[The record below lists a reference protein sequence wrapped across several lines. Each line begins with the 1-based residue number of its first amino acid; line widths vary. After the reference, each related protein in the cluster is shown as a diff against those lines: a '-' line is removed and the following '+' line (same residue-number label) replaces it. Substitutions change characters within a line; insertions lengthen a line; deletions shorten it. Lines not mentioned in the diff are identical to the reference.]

1 MDLPAGARFVLER
14 LTGAGFAAYVVG
26 GCVRDAMRG
35 DAPKDYDVCTSA
47 RPEETKRVFSDC
59 RTVDTGLAHG
69 TVTVIARGEPYEVTT
84 FRVDG
89 AYADHRHP
97 DRVDFVRQVERD
109 LARRDFT
116 VNAMAYNPWQGLCD
130 PFGGPARGLH
140 PLRGRAGAPLFRGR
154 AAHPARAALCRDE
167 RLCHRGGD
175 GTGRPRARAGPG
187 PRRARARDG
196 GAL

>member
-47 RPEETKRVFSDC
+47 LPGETKRVFSDC

-130 PFGGPARGLH
+130 PFGGRADL
-140 PLRGRAGAPLFRGR
+140 RAGCIR
-154 AAHPARAALCRDE
+154 CWK
-167 RLCHRGGD
+167 
-175 GTGRPRARAGPG
+175 RPS
-187 PRRARARDG
+187 
-196 GAL
+196 